1 MLSSLVSRQ
10 NADIEGPMTWND
22 CVRTLLALALALA
35 LSIGLS
41 LPASAR
47 DEIFA
52 ETTPVALN
60 LDDRDQEGVGQL
72 IYRGG
77 LDIAPGDEDIG
88 GISGLTWHE
97 DRLYAVSDDGHW
109 LTIEPDEFDGRLI
122 DLLTV
127 ERGPLRDE
135 RGKQLKGK
143 DASDAEA
150 ITRGPEGDWLVAFER
165 DHRVIEYKDLEGPGI
180 SVAGIP
186 AFAAL
191 LELAA
196 NAAPNSGIE
205 TLELSGNGAISC
217 GEWVRAGEA
226 NCVRISSDGLKRFE
240 LMPPALLAE
249 HGGTPTDASCL
260 DDGTCFILFRSY
272 RAPEDGGEGN
282 RAAIVKLPVEGDPE
296 TLAVFTAP
304 LTLDNFEGLAAREEG
319 GKIALYIVS
328 DNNFS
333 DDQRTLLMKFE
344 VKAPEP
350 VIIPPPPEPEIVY
363 ETTDVILQTTK
374 GDITI
379 RLEVERAPITAT
391 NFLAYVDERRF
402 DGTTFYRSVKFR
414 LEPDP
419 YGLVQGGTQYERK
432 RLRPNIA
439 HEPTNVTGLSHTNG
453 AVSMA
458 RVGPGT
464 ANGDFTIMLGDL
476 TSLDAKPDS
485 DNRDERDGF
494 AVFGYVVEGMDVV
507 AAIHA
512 GDADPREKGAL
523 AGETLARPVVITK
536 AVRAKVQPE

>member
-1 MLSSLVSRQ
+1 
-10 NADIEGPMTWND
+10 MTWND
-22 CVRTLLALALALA
+22 CARTLFAFALA
-35 LSIGLS
+35 IGLC

-60 LDDRDQEGVGQL
+60 PDDRAQEQVGEL

-77 LDIAPGDEDIG
+77 LEIAPGDEDIG

-109 LTIEPDEFDGRLI
+109 LMIEPDEFDGTLI

-127 ERGPLRDE
+127 ERGPLLDE
-135 RGKQLKGK
+135 RGKPLKGK
-143 DASDAEA
+143 DDGDAEA
-150 ITRGPEGDWLVAFER
+150 IERVATGGWMVAFER
-165 DHRVIEYKDLEGPGI
+165 NHRIVYYADLDSPGTPVTEAEAAEALALVSGAEPNAGLETLGFTRDVFIACAEWARAGEMNCVRSSTVGP
-180 SVAGIP
+180 VR
-186 AFAAL
+186 F
-191 LELAA
+191 ELAA
-196 NAAPNSGIE
+196 
-205 TLELSGNGAISC
+205 
-217 GEWVRAGEA
+217 
-226 NCVRISSDGLKRFE
+226 
-240 LMPPALLAE
+240 PPQLAQ
-249 HGGTPTDASCL
+249 HGGAPTDAACQ
-260 DDGTCFILFRSY
+260 DDGTCFVLFRSY
-272 RAPEDGGEGN
+272 RTSESN
-282 RAAIVKLPVEGDPE
+282 RAAIVKLPPEGDPE
-296 TLAVFTAP
+296 TLAVLTP
-304 LTLDNFEGLAAREEG
+304 PHTLDNFEGLAVREEG
-319 GKIALYIVS
+319 GKTALYIVS

-333 DDQRTLLMKFE
+333 DDQRTVLMKFE
-344 VKAPEP
+344 IKAPEP

-363 ETTDVILQTTK
+363 ETTDVILETTK

-379 RLEVERAPITAT
+379 RLEVERAPITAA
-391 NFLAYVDERRF
+391 NFLAYVDEGRF
-402 DGTTFYRSVKFR
+402 EGTTFYRSVKFR

-419 YGLVQGGTQYERK
+419 YGLVQGGTQYDRK
-432 RLRPNIA
+432 RMRPNIA

-494 AVFGYVVEGMDVV
+494 AVFGYVIDGMAVV

-512 GDADPREKGAL
+512 SEADPKEKGAL
-523 AGETLARPVVITK
+523 AGEMLARPVVITK
-536 AVRAKVQPE
+536 ARRAEPQP